1 MPLRFLVSIAILLL
15 AFLVLFLVLIA
26 SETALTVWHYLKE
39 APLWVQVGYA
49 VLLLGLPLLTVVVFW
64 GWLRPGRRKKATRVE
79 QRPQTPEALQQE
91 LLESA
96 NQGIDVSA
104 ALEELREQRRRQGG
118 GEGVLP
124 R

>member
-64 GWLRPGRRKKATRVE
+64 GWLRPGRRKKAARVE
-79 QRPQTPEALQQE
+79 
-91 LLESA
+91 
-96 NQGIDVSA
+96 
-104 ALEELREQRRRQGG
+104 
-118 GEGVLP
+118 
-124 R
+124 